1 MLADIEVRMKQRCL
15 TESLCVEK
23 IAPIDTHQCL
33 VNIYGDQT
41 VDVSTVRG
49 WLVHSSSGDSGIKD
63 HDPDSH
69 AQLSHHEERLDQFP
83 HMNWL
88 MVAKALKNFVL

>member
-1 MLADIEVRMKQRCL
+1 MAPDVKVHIKQRCV
-15 TESLCVEK
+15 TEFLHAEK
-23 IAPIDTHQCL
+23 IASIDIHQHL
-33 VNIYGDQT
+33 QNIYGDQALS
-41 VDVSTVRG
+41 VSTVRG

-83 HMNWL
+83 HVNWL